1 MPVPPPDAEMLA
13 RMPMRRDEY
22 EKLRPR
28 GKFTL
33 LKQKLINL
41 VARVNPYGKMRIWMY
56 RQMGV
61 NIGKDCVVEMYA
73 YLDDQFPELIF
84 FEDHSG
90 PSRNVIIMCHDDVV
104 AKTAPED
111 AEREKF
117 TFRYGYVAPVRLKS
131 NSGIGCA
138 SILLPGVTVGEGAV
152 VGAGAVVTKDVPP
165 YSLAVGV
172 PARVVK
178 SYLPVEQQPPAP
190 KVPVQGED
198 GDKKV
203 LVA

>member
-1 MPVPPPDAEMLA
+1 MPVRPPDAEMLA
-13 RMPMRRDEY
+13 RMPMPRDEY

-28 GKFTL
+28 GKLTL
-33 LKQKLINL
+33 LKQKLFNL
-41 VARVNPYGKMRIWMY
+41 VARVTVHRGVRLWLY

-104 AKTAPED
+104 AKAD
-111 AEREKF
+111 SNGAEKTGFNSRH
-117 TFRYGYVAPVRLKS
+117 GYVAPVRLKS
-131 NSGIGCA
+131 YSGIGTG
-138 SILLPGVTVGEGAV
+138 SILLPGVTVHEGGV

-165 YSLAVGV
+165 YTVVAGV
-172 PARVVK
+172 PARVIRH
-178 SYLPVEQQPPAP
+178 LQEQE
-190 KVPVQGED
+190 G
-198 GDKKV
+198 
-203 LVA
+203 